1 MGVGNTACK
10 LGVIKL
16 ALIEQAWQT
25 QWPDE
30 ELKERDD
37 RGEGKGAKKGTGFNR
52 RAYGADGSG
61 QDEASGSDEDSELEG
76 HTAPD

>member
-1 MGVGNTACK
+1 MSVGNTASE
-10 LGVIKL
+10 LGAIKL

-25 QWPDE
+25 QWPDK

-37 RGEGKGAKKGTGFNR
+37 RGERKGAKKGTGFDR

-61 QDEASGSDEDSELEG
+61 QDEAWGSDEDSALEG